1 MVCLL
6 IDLWRTIAA
15 IVLVLTVLYAL
26 LMLLG
31 VVEPELP
38 P

>member
-6 IDLWRTIAA
+6 IDLWRT

-26 LMLLG
+26 LMLVG